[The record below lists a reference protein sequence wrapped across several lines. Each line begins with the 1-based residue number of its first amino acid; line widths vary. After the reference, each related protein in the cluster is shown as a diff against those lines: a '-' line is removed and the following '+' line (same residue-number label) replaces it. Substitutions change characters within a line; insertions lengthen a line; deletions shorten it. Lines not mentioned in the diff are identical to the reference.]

1 MTDAASPWYLDSAL
15 LVGVGAA
22 VLALGGTVWAA
33 GVRSRGRRAKLLT
46 DVEILAGLPP
56 DFDGETRQLL
66 RQSIEDDVRALV
78 DTDGSRA
85 ILRVRWLVLGLVAV
99 SLLAL
104 AVYADAV
111 IPSRMDEWT
120 AADRTAVIVLGM
132 TFAGLVA
139 IAAAQLARIQRL
151 RRRQPSSAVPS

>member
-111 IPSRMDEWT
+111 IPSRMD
-120 AADRTAVIVLGM
+120 VIVLGM